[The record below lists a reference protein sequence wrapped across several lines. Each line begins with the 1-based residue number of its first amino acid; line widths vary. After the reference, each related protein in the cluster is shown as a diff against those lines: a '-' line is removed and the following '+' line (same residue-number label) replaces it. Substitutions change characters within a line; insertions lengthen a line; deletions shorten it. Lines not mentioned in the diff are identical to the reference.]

1 LPVASSRVWQDRLFV
16 VLFIAEHGARWVHLA
31 GITAHPAGEWVPQQA
46 HSLLM
51 NLGGRADGLKFL
63 IRDRDV
69 KVHRRVRRRALGGRS
84 VHREGT
90 SAGAA
95 GERDRPAVDRQRL
108 P

>member
-63 IRDRDV
+63 IRDRDA
-69 KVHRRVRRRALGGRS
+69 KVHRRVRCRALGGRS
-84 VHREGT
+84 VHRQGT

-95 GERDRPAVDRQRL
+95 GKRDRAAVDRQRL